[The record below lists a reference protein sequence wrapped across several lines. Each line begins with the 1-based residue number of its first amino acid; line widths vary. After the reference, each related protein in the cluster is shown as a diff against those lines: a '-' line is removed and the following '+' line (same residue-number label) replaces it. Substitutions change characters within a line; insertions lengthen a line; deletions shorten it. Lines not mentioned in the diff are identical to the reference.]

1 LSPLLQAAEAAPL
14 LALPEAPVPAGG
26 SAQWFVGAG
35 GRRLRVAYFP
45 AETPVGSVMISTGRT
60 EAIEKYL
67 EVVGEL
73 LGRGFSVLV
82 HDWRGQGLSDR
93 LLGDRLKGHA
103 VGFDDFVAD
112 FGALITAF
120 ADRLPHPRIAMAHS
134 MGGCL
139 VMLALARGEQRFD
152 GAILSAPMLGIQTGA
167 NPYWLARALAW
178 AASALGGGGGYVLG
192 QVTDPFTATFE
203 GDRMTHDP
211 ARHERSRAQILASR
225 DLALGNVT
233 WGWAKSAFTAVDWL
247 RTAKAVTQVA
257 IPVTVV
263 AAGEDTLVDNAA
275 LKAVA
280 ARLPHGRF
288 VEIPGA
294 YHEILMETDDI
305 RAVFWKEF
313 DLLAAT
319 ISPRA

>member
-1 LSPLLQAAEAAPL
+1 LNAALTPAEAAPL

-26 SAQWFVGAG
+26 SAQWFIGAG

-45 AETPVGSVMISTGRT
+45 AENPVGSVMLSTGRT

-73 LGRGFSVLV
+73 LARGFSVLV

-93 LLGDRLKGHA
+93 LLSDRLKGHA

-112 FGALITAF
+112 FGALLTAF
-120 ADRLPHPRIAMAHS
+120 DDRLPHPRIAMAHS

-139 VMLALARGEQRFD
+139 VLLALARGEKRFD
-152 GAILSAPMLGIQTGA
+152 GAVLSAPMLGIKTGA

-178 AASALGGGGGYVLG
+178 GASLLGAGGGYVLG
-192 QVTDPFTATFE
+192 QVTDPFTATFD
-203 GDRMTHDP
+203 GDRMTHDR
-211 ARHERSRAQILASR
+211 ARHDRSRAQILASR

-233 WGWAKSAFTAVDWL
+233 WGWARSAFAAVDWL
-247 RTAKAVTQVA
+247 RSARAVTQVA

-263 AAGEDTLVDNAA
+263 AAGADTLVDNAA
-275 LKAVA
+275 LKAITQ
-280 ARLPHGRF
+280 RLPHGRF

-305 RAVFWKEF
+305 RAVFWGEF
-313 DLLAAT
+313 DALAA
-319 ISPRA
+319 RA